1 MSPALEA
8 TRLRAGY
15 GAAEIV
21 HGVDLTL
28 SAGEMLTLIGPN
40 GAGKSTLLK
49 ALAGAAQVMGGRVA
63 LMGRDVTGAD
73 AAGIAAAGAAY
84 VPQER
89 NIFRSLTVEEN
100 LGIGGWLAGR
110 QLPARR
116 AQVLRLLPELAGF
129 SRRIAGRLSGGERQ
143 TLAGGMALMVE
154 PRVLLVDEPTAG
166 LSPALVGRLLELLR
180 RLADEGLGVLIV
192 EQNARAALA
201 RADRAMVL
209 VDGQVAASGTAA
221 EIEAAPDLGALFLG
235 RAA

>member
-1 MSPALEA
+1 MSPALQA
-8 TRLRAGY
+8 SGLRAGY
-15 GAAEIV
+15 GAIEVV

-28 SAGEMLTLIGPN
+28 LAGEVLVLIGPN
-40 GAGKSTLLK
+40 GAGKSTVLK
-49 ALAGAAQVMGGRVA
+49 ALAGAAQVIDGRVT
-63 LMGRDVTGAD
+63 LLGQDVTGTD
-73 AAGIAAAGAAY
+73 AAGISAAGAAY

-100 LGIGGWLAGR
+100 LGIGGWLAGPA
-110 QLPARR
+110 LTARR

-143 TLAGGMALMVE
+143 TLAVGMALMAD
-154 PRVLLVDEPTAG
+154 PKVLLVDEPTAG
-166 LSPALVGRLLELLR
+166 LSPALVGRLLDLLR

-209 VDGQVAASGTAA
+209 VDGQVMAEGRAA
-221 EIEAAPDLGALFLG
+221 EIAASPDLGALFLG

>member
-8 TRLRAGY
+8 RGLRAGY

-28 SAGEMLTLIGPN
+28 AAGEMLTLIGPN

-49 ALAGAAQVMGGRVA
+49 ALAGAARVMGGSVT
-63 LMGRDVTGAD
+63 LMGRDVTGTD

-110 QLPARR
+110 ALAARR
-116 AQVLRLLPELAGF
+116 AQVLRLLPELEGF
-129 SRRIAGRLSGGERQ
+129 MRRIAGRLSGGERQ
-143 TLAGGMALMVE
+143 TLAVGMALMVE
-154 PRVLLVDEPTAG
+154 PKVLLVDEPTAG

-209 VDGQVAASGTAA
+209 VDGQVAARGRAA